1 MASRAGHGEHRMTSP
16 SEEPVEVEYFE
27 LMLPSEICRVGE
39 IVEAVLAGCAARNEL
54 GSTTRFRLCTVVA
67 EAVANAIAYG
77 NRHDPSRR
85 VLVQV
90 ESGPDAIR
98 VGVSDE
104 GDGFDPSSVPEPTD
118 HDCHEATRGRGLFMI
133 RHLTADVAFNAR
145 GNTIWMTLPRH

>member
-1 MASRAGHGEHRMTSP
+1 MTSP
-16 SEEPVEVEYFE
+16 AEDSVEVEYFE
-27 LMLPSEICRVGE
+27 LVLPSEIRRVGE
-39 IVEAVLAGCAARNEL
+39 IVEAVLQGCAARNDL
-54 GSTTRFRLCTVVA
+54 GATIRFRLCTVVA

-90 ESGPDAIR
+90 ESRPDAIR

-104 GDGFDPSSVPEPTD
+104 GEGFDPSSVPEPTD
-118 HDCHEATRGRGLFMI
+118 RDCLEATRGRGLYMI
-133 RHLTADVAFNAR
+133 RHLAADVTFNAR